1 MFSAPRAGS
10 GAGDVGPESSPIS
23 HLSETMRA
31 LLDTSPVVAAQ
42 AAYFSRS
49 EPQGCWW
56 GELHRE
62 ALGARE
68 KLRPVWETGV
78 AASLPFP
85 SPPCPPLPFCKLFL
99 IFGN

>member
-10 GAGDVGPESSPIS
+10 GGGDVGPESSPIS

-49 EPQGCWW
+49 EQGGGGW
-56 GELHRE
+56 GLHPE

-68 KLRPVWETGV
+68 KPRRDWETRV
-78 AASLPFP
+78 AASLALSLSSMPP
-85 SPPCPPLPFCKLFL
+85 SIL
-99 IFGN
+99 